1 MPEHSGDLL
10 PTGVGEY
17 LEAIYKLGERE
28 RPVPVPSLAEWLAV
42 APTSANEMVRRL
54 SERGLATYE
63 PYRGVSL
70 TDEGRRQALAVVRR
84 HRLWERLL
92 TDVLHMPW
100 DQVHEE
106 ACRLE
111 HATSP
116 QLEEHLARALE
127 GAHSCPHGSPLPD
140 ADGSVPETESLSL
153 ADLHP
158 GQRATVA
165 RVPEED
171 ASLLR
176 HLDDVELRPGG
187 VITVTAVQPFQG
199 PITYRAEKET
209 HLLGRELAG
218 RIMVHPGDSTDE

>member
-17 LEAIYKLGERE
+17 LEAIYKLGEQE
-28 RPVPVPSLAEWLAV
+28 RPVPVPSLAERLGV

-54 SERGLATYE
+54 TERGLATYE
-63 PYRGVSL
+63 PYKGVSL

-92 TDVLHMPW
+92 TDVLQMPW
-100 DQVHEE
+100 DLVHEE

-127 GAHSCPHGSPLPD
+127 GTHSCPHGSPFPD
-140 ADGSVPETESLSL
+140 ADGSVAETESLPL
-153 ADLHP
+153 ADLEP
-158 GQRATVA
+158 GQCATVV

-171 ASLLR
+171 AALLR
-176 HLDDVELRPGG
+176 HLGDLKLRPGG
-187 VITVTAVQPFQG
+187 VITITAVGPFQG
-199 PITYRAEKET
+199 PITFSTENET

-218 RIMVHPGDSTDE
+218 RIQVHLGDSADE